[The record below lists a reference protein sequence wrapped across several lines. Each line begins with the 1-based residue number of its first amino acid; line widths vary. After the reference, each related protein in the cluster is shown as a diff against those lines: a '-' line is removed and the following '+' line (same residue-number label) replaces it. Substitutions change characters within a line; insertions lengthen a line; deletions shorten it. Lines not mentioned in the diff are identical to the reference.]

1 MNINYVIITNGLKK
15 THKDYMKQF
24 GKLSYLLD
32 CCIEDE
38 ETRKSIE
45 FTFAKP
51 GLNKDEYYSAKYTI
65 KRMTVTRK
73 AKKA

>member
-15 THKDYMKQF
+15 THPYYMRQF

-32 CCIEDE
+32 CWIEDE